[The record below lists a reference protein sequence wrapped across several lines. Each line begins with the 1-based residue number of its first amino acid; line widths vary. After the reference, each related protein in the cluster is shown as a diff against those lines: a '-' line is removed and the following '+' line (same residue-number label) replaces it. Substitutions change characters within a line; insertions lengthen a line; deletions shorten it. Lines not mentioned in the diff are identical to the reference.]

1 MRHTLDLERFRTFP
15 IVGILRGFPLDLTR
29 DIAEQAAAGGLA
41 ALEVTM
47 NSPGA
52 AEQIATLAKEQ
63 GGRLAVGAG
72 TVTGAAEFRVARD
85 AGAAFIVTP
94 NLDLEVLALCREN
107 GLPAFPG
114 ALTPSEIVAAWKHG
128 ATMVKLFPAGAL
140 GPGYLKAI
148 KAPLDSIPL
157 LPTGGISLDNAPAFL
172 AAGASGFGIGS
183 PLFDEARMAA
193 RDWPWLQERLASFR
207 KLFQK

>member
-1 MRHTLDLERFRTFP
+1 MRHALDPDRFRAFP

-29 DIAEQAAAGGLA
+29 GIAEQAALGGLV

-47 NSPGA
+47 NTPGA
-52 AEQIATLAKEQ
+52 AEQIATLSREQ

-72 TVTGAAEFRVARD
+72 TVTTAAEFRAAHD

-94 NLDLEVLALCREN
+94 NLDIEILALCREN

-114 ALTPSEIVAAWKHG
+114 AMTPSEVVAAWTHG
-128 ATMVKLFPAGAL
+128 ATMVKLFPAGSL

-148 KAPLDSIPL
+148 RAPLDSIPL

-183 PLFDEARMAA
+183 PLFDETRMTA
-193 RDWPWLQERLASFR
+193 RDWPWLQGQIAAFR
-207 KLFQK
+207 KLFP

>member
-1 MRHTLDLERFRTFP
+1 MGNTLDLDRFRSFP
-15 IVGILRGFPLDLTR
+15 IVGILRGFPLELVR
-29 DIAEQAAAGGLA
+29 EIAEQAALGGLV

-63 GGRLAVGAG
+63 GDRLAVGAG
-72 TVTGAAEFRVARD
+72 TVTSVAEFRVARH

-94 NLDLEVLALCREN
+94 NLDLEVLALCREC

-114 ALTPSEIVAAWKHG
+114 AMTSSEIVAAWTHG

-183 PLFDEARMAA
+183 PLFDEARMIA
-193 RDWPWLQERLASFR
+193 RDWSWLQERLASFR
-207 KLFQK
+207 KLFPA